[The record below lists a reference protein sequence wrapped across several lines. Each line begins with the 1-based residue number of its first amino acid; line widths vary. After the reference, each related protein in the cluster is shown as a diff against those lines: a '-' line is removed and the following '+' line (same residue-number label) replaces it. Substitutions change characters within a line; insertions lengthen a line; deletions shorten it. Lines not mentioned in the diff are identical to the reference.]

1 MCQERLYRLVVMTQH
16 TVIFDLFG
24 TLVDNWPADERKRLL
39 AGMATELGCPFESLF
54 HIWDEHRA
62 ARDTGA
68 FATVQE
74 AVSAACKGM
83 GLTVDP
89 GRIERASGA
98 YSEFAA
104 VCLTPRDDALETVQR
119 LRSLGYRTGLI
130 SDCGPPTPELWAATS
145 LAECFDVTTFSCAV
159 GLKKPDPR
167 IYLTTCQALGVQPGD
182 CLYVGDGGSR
192 ELTGAE
198 SVGMRALMIRT
209 PSEEIVAPLRVD
221 ADSWEGTRIRSL
233 SEVLLHLG

>member
-1 MCQERLYRLVVMTQH
+1 LTQKA
-16 TVIFDLFG
+16 VIFDLFG
-24 TLVDNWPADERKRLL
+24 TLVDNWPADERKTLL
-39 AGMATELGCPFESLF
+39 AGMAAELGCPFESLF

-62 ARDTGA
+62 KRDTGS

-74 AVSAACKGM
+74 CLAAACEGMGQSVSAAS
-83 GLTVDP
+83 
-89 GRIERASGA
+89 IEKASAA
-98 YSEFAA
+98 YSEFA
-104 VCLTPRDDALETVQR
+104 VRCLTPREDAVATVRR
-119 LRSLGYRTGLI
+119 LRELGYRIGLI
-130 SDCGPPTPELWAATS
+130 SDCGPPTPDLWSQTA
-145 LAECFDVTTFSCAV
+145 LADHFDVATFSCDA

-167 IYLTTCQALGVQPGD
+167 IYMTTCEGLNVAPGA

-209 PSEEIVAPLRVD
+209 PSEEIIAPLRVD

-233 SEVLLHLG
+233 GEVLLHLE